1 MFWVQLLIFI
11 ISMKYSQ
18 RDLGELCDSQFDIK
32 KIKLIFLKEK
42 MLSRGAHGLLDF
54 VFHVPLVALV

>member
-1 MFWVQLLIFI
+1 MFWVQFLIII

-42 MLSRGAHGLLDF
+42 MLSRGAHGLLD
-54 VFHVPLVALV
+54 LISIND

>member
-18 RDLGELCDSQFDIK
+18 RDLGELCDSQFDLK
-32 KIKLIFLKEK
+32 KIKLICLKEK
-42 MLSRGAHGLLDF
+42 MLSRGAHELLD
-54 VFHVPLVALV
+54 LISIND